1 MKLKL
6 LKERNSFNKSMDTQK
21 LKNVGLKSIIKDK
34 ASRER
39 DSVIKIKENVE
50 NI

>member
-1 MKLKL
+1 
-6 LKERNSFNKSMDTQK
+6 MDTQK

-50 NI
+50 NISYNIKNLNHY